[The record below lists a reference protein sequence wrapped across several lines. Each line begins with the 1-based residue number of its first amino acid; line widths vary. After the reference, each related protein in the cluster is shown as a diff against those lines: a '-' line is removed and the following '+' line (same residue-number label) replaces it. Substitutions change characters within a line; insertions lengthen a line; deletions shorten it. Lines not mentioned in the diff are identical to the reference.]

1 MAKVVDTKEYL
12 DMVCQ
17 LLAEGNTDVPVPV
30 AGSSMVPFLIH
41 GDTVYLN
48 RIDGALKKGDV
59 VLYTRP
65 TGQYVLHRIVK
76 VNGDGSFLMLGDA
89 QQELERIGSADQ
101 IHARA
106 TRAVHKGAPMAS
118 RSPRWWFYATVWIWV
133 WPWRYRLMSIFS
145 RKKKTR

>member
-12 DMVCQ
+12 DLVRQ
-17 LLAEGNTDVPVPV
+17 LLEEGNSDVPVPV
-30 AGSSMVPFLIH
+30 AGSSMVPFLH
-41 GDTVYLN
+41 NGDTVYLN
-48 RIDGALKKGDV
+48 SVDSPLKRGDV

-76 VNGDGSFLMLGDA
+76 INSDGSFIMLGDA
-89 QQELERIGSADQ
+89 QQELERIESAEQ

-106 TRAVHKGAPMAS
+106 TRAVHKGKPLTR

-133 WPWRYRLMSIFS
+133 WPWRRRLMSLFG
-145 RKKKTR
+145 KKRA